1 MSPQSDIN
9 LDRMQRMY
17 EEEKKEA
24 GMANSMGFESTRN
37 YDGNADLHGDATSTS
52 LVTKIYAEEPTNNP
66 ENISFQE

>member
-37 YDGNADLHGDATSTS
+37 YDGKADLHGDGTSSS

-66 ENISFQE
+66 ENISF